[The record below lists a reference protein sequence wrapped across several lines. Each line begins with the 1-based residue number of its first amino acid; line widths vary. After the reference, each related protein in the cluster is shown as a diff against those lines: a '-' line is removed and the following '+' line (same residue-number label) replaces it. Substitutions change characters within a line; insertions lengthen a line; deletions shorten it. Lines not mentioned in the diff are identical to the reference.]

1 MGMTMRVSLPGYDC
15 LTDTN
20 LDHFAL
26 NSDADNFLIKEYTRG
41 GSLISSGGT
50 AFISHNLGY
59 VPYFMVFATLG
70 TSDGNKWYLVP
81 SYYNNGISIPT
92 WTATSDTGTLTITNN
107 NGAANNFKWYVF
119 YDNFTSG
126 TTSFT
131 QSQEG
136 IKVSRSGVDVTTA
149 TDPNDYIF
157 HSDLNT
163 FKVIKEG
170 NGTFNY
176 TSGTVGGTYSFAHNS
191 GLGTPSSFSLFVK
204 FPDGKTA
211 YVPGYGDTY
220 SYDSNWQGNS
230 SSIDGTNINVF
241 LIGTGNAS
249 LPYKYYVFE
258 TPLP

>member
-1 MGMTMRVSLPGYDC
+1 MAMTMRVSLLGYDC

-26 NSDADNFLIKEYTRG
+26 YGDQDNVLIKEFTRG
-41 GSLISSGGT
+41 GTTIAAGGT
-50 AFISHNLGY
+50 YQIAHQLGY
-59 VPYFMVFATLG
+59 VPYFMVFATAG
-70 TSDGNKWYLVP
+70 TVEGNKWYLVP
-81 SYYNNGISIPT
+81 AYYNSGFTVPR

-107 NGAANNFKWYVF
+107 NGASNQFKWYVF
-119 YDNFTSG
+119 YDNFTANAGTITPTNEGIRMSKQG
-126 TTSFT
+126 IDCTTSN
-131 QSQEG
+131 
-136 IKVSRSGVDVTTA
+136 
-149 TDPNDYIF
+149 DPNAFIF

-163 FKVIKEG
+163 FKIIKEG

-191 GLGTPSSFSLFVK
+191 GLGTPSSYALFVK

-211 YVPGYGDTY
+211 YIPGNGNIY
-220 SYDSNWQGNS
+220 SYDSNWQGNTAG
-230 SSIDGTNINVF
+230 IDGTNIYSYF
-241 LIGTGNAS
+241 IGTGNAS